1 VKCHAIR
8 IKKKAPSKFQK
19 IMNDI
24 FNAYSKFCTVYIDD
38 ILIFSY
44 SIKQNFK
51 HLQIFF
57 YIAKKNGLVVSK
69 TKISLFQT
77 RVRFLGHYISKG
89 TITPIER
96 SFTFANKF
104 PDKILNKTQL
114 QIFLGSL
121 NYVLD
126 FYPNVSR
133 IAKPLHDRLRKN
145 LVSWSDEHIEI
156 VQQTKK

>member
-1 VKCHAIR
+1 MLLLNF
-8 IKKKAPSKFQK
+8 KKSSMIFSMHIQNFAPYTL
-19 IMNDI
+19 MI
-24 FNAYSKFCTVYIDD
+24 FF
-38 ILIFSY
+38 IFSY

-57 YIAKKNGLVVSK
+57 YIVKKNDLVVSK

-104 PDKILNKTQL
+104 PNKILNKTQL

-126 FYPNVSR
+126 FYPNLSR
-133 IAKPLHDRLRKN
+133 ITKPLHDRLRKN
-145 LVSWSDEHIEI
+145 LVSWFDEHVEI
-156 VQQTKK
+156 VRQIKK